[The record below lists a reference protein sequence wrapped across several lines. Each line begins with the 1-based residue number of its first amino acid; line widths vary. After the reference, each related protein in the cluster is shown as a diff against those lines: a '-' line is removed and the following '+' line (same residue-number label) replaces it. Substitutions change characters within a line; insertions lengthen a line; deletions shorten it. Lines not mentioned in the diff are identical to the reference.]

1 MLMLCIKR
9 MMQRI
14 SYFEILHIKKGFD
27 KMREKG
33 KDFAEKIIEAE
44 IQKEGQL
51 LDEYLQDGICAA
63 ARPDVSEECDE
74 DIQELLKKR
83 EAYQKELQDEV
94 EAYRKEEEMRKH
106 RRASGIVKA
115 AMLVLVASGCLF
127 AFSMRS
133 EATRM
138 WWLSSVE
145 KIIGSNRGN
154 TVNNDEERIYS
165 ELTEEEAA
173 AEIEEKIGVPM
184 PEFQYLPQGMSFD
197 GYDYDE
203 NIKQG
208 YMKYL
213 YNDSIVHFY
222 VHTSDGN
229 ASYAWIYDEKAGAEK
244 TIDTEYGRVKLFQ
257 ADEDTERLIAKWEY
271 QNQQYELVG
280 RLSFEEISL
289 ILKNILY

>member
-63 ARPDVSEECDE
+63 ARPDVSEECNE

-154 TVNNDEERIYS
+154 TVDNDEERIYS

-173 AEIEEKIGVPM
+173 AEIEEKIGVPV
-184 PEFQYLPQGMSFD
+184 PEFQYLPQGMFFD
-197 GYDYDE
+197 SYEYDE
-203 NIKQG
+203 NIMQG
-208 YMKYL
+208 CMRYL
-213 YNDSIVHFY
+213 YDGVIMHFY
-222 VHTSDGN
+222 VYTAGGN
-229 ASYAWIYDEKAGAEK
+229 ASYSWIYDGNAKIEKMIE
-244 TIDTEYGRVKLFQ
+244 TDYGQIYVYQ
-257 ADEDTERLIAKWEY
+257 ENASTVVAKWIY
-271 QNQQYELVG
+271 QNHQYELVG
-280 RLSFEEISL
+280 KLSFEEISL

>member
-94 EAYRKEEEMRKH
+94 EAYRKEEKMRKH

-154 TVNNDEERIYS
+154 TVDNDEERIYS

-173 AEIEEKIGVPM
+173 AEIEEKIGVPV
-184 PEFQYLPQGMSFD
+184 PEFQYLPQGMFFD
-197 GYDYDE
+197 SYEYDE
-203 NIKQG
+203 NVLTGRMQYVYEKRVIH
-208 YMKYL
+208 L
-213 YNDSIVHFY
+213 YVYSAE
-222 VHTSDGN
+222 GN
-229 ASYAWIYDEKAGAEK
+229 ASCAWIYDGKTGVEK
-244 TIDTEYGRVKLFQ
+244 TVDTEYGQVEVFQ
-257 ADEDTERLIAKWEY
+257 TDDDSETIVAKWEY
-271 QNQQYELVG
+271 ENQQYELVG
-280 RLSFEEISL
+280 KLSFEEISL